1 MLLCHLFIF
10 HPQIRCLCP
19 TLLFP
24 SRGREKPGGTSR
36 LWLHS
41 WPPADR
47 PNRNPLLP
55 TTRLPLPITR
65 EPQRAVFQP
74 PTHAHT
80 HLPATHTLSHTRAD
94 SSRGGGAEERL
105 QPANQGS
112 AFQLALQ
119 RLLRSLSAPLLRW
132 GGCFTCVSFSVINSR
147 PFALRRV
154 ASGFFWF
161 LTRSSYS
168 YRAPSTMTCGG
179 HVSISSWCG
188 SMHSWCW
195 WASCCPPVTATCFIA
210 RRLTSAAGRSWSTA
224 HTVTHLN
231 TCEWPSV
238 CTLWCT

>member
-154 ASGFFWF
+154 SSGFLLVL
-161 LTRSSYS
+161 LTPTEHPVLWH
-168 YRAPSTMTCGG
+168 AVVM
-179 HVSISSWCG
+179 
-188 SMHSWCW
+188 
-195 WASCCPPVTATCFIA
+195 WASHHGVDQCIRDADEPAAAPQLLRPASSLGGSPRPLAEAGA
-210 RRLTSAAGRSWSTA
+210 RLIQ
-224 HTVTHLN
+224 
-231 TCEWPSV
+231 
-238 CTLWCT
+238 